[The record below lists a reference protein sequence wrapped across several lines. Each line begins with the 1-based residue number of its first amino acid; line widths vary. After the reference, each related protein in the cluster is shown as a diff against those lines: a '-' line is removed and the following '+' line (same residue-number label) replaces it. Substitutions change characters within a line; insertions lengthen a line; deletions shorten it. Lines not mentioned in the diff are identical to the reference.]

1 MLIRRLTLLRKAIRP
16 LGAALLDLVYP
27 PLCLGC
33 GAPVGD
39 AQAPLCHRCL
49 HSIEQVP
56 PAEADE
62 LVLSRSTATSIDGV
76 FCLWQYDKG
85 GRLQHV
91 HHALKYGN
99 RPRYGVLLGKQLGAA
114 YQDAAEHPTCL
125 DLIVPVPLHRAR
137 LYERG
142 YNQSTELARGV
153 AQALTIPLCEH
164 ALKRTRATR
173 SQTSLSEQARRDNVS
188 GAFAASTPDLF
199 ADRKL
204 LLVDDVVT
212 TGATALS
219 AAQTLKENGAAA
231 VYLAT
236 LALARF

>member
-1 MLIRRLTLLRKAIRP
+1 MSIRRLALLKRAARP
-16 LGAALLDLVYP
+16 LWAALLDLVYP

-49 HSIEQVP
+49 GSIEQVS
-56 PAEADE
+56 PAEAHE
-62 LVLSRSTATSIDGV
+62 MVLSRSTDTSIDGV

-99 RPRYGVLLGKQLGAA
+99 RPRYGVLLGKQLGTA
-114 YQDAAEHPTCL
+114 YQDADGHPL
-125 DLIVPVPLHRAR
+125 DLIVPIPLHRAR

-142 YNQSTELARGV
+142 YNQSAELARGV
-153 AQALTIPLCEH
+153 ARALITPLCEH

-173 SQTSLSEQARRDNVS
+173 SQTSLSEQARRGNVA
-188 GAFAASTPDLF
+188 GAFAASAPDLITG
-199 ADRKL
+199 RRL

-219 AAQTLKENGAAA
+219 AAQTLKEHGAAT
-231 VYLAT
+231 VHLAT